1 MEILK
6 TLLIVLEV
14 LVLFN
19 LLIIVHELGHFL
31 AARWRGLVVERF
43 GIWFGKPLWEKEIN
57 GVKYSLGCI
66 PAGGFVALPQMAP
79 MEVIE
84 GKSSTPK
91 DQLPQAA
98 PLDRI
103 IVAFAGPLFSF
114 LLALVFAVIVYVI
127 GRPVGETD
135 TTTQIGYVEKNSP
148 AEKGGLLAGDKI
160 IAIDGHPVNRY
171 SGIGDSIKWR
181 IVSSQGKSIDI
192 LVERQQDGQTIRTN
206 LQVTPIKDKTA
217 FWERQSMRKIMIYP
231 AQRAVVGELIPH
243 GPGLRAGLQSND
255 VVVAV
260 NGKTVF
266 SPLGVEDMIQKAGPT
281 PVVLT
286 VKRGTQKLQLTLVPE
301 IPIAPREITNY
312 CSGIEWDF
320 SDAISIDH
328 PRPWEQVRSSLNMML
343 STLEAL
349 ISPKSD
355 VKAHHLSGP
364 VGIMRIYYLL
374 FQSEHG
380 WRMAIWFS
388 VIFSVNLAVLN
399 MLPVPVLDG
408 GHILLAL
415 IEGVR
420 RRAFNPKVLYII
432 QNGFAALIIGFLL
445 FVTFFDVQD
454 LFAGRRHREAP
465 PQKIT
470 FAPKPPPK
478 QL

>member
-160 IAIDGHPVNRY
+160 IAIDGP
-171 SGIGDSIKWR
+171 S
-181 IVSSQGKSIDI
+181 
-192 LVERQQDGQTIRTN
+192 RQ
-206 LQVTPIKDKTA
+206 
-217 FWERQSMRKIMIYP
+217 
-231 AQRAVVGELIPH
+231 
-243 GPGLRAGLQSND
+243 
-255 VVVAV
+255 
-260 NGKTVF
+260 
-266 SPLGVEDMIQKAGPT
+266 PL
-281 PVVLT
+281 L
-286 VKRGTQKLQLTLVPE
+286 
-301 IPIAPREITNY
+301 
-312 CSGIEWDF
+312 
-320 SDAISIDH
+320 
-328 PRPWEQVRSSLNMML
+328 
-343 STLEAL
+343 
-349 ISPKSD
+349 
-355 VKAHHLSGP
+355 
-364 VGIMRIYYLL
+364 
-374 FQSEHG
+374 
-380 WRMAIWFS
+380 
-388 VIFSVNLAVLN
+388 
-399 MLPVPVLDG
+399 
-408 GHILLAL
+408 
-415 IEGVR
+415 
-420 RRAFNPKVLYII
+420 
-432 QNGFAALIIGFLL
+432 
-445 FVTFFDVQD
+445 
-454 LFAGRRHREAP
+454 RHRGQHKMAHRKQP
-465 PQKIT
+465 GQKH
-470 FAPKPPPK
+470 
-478 QL
+478 